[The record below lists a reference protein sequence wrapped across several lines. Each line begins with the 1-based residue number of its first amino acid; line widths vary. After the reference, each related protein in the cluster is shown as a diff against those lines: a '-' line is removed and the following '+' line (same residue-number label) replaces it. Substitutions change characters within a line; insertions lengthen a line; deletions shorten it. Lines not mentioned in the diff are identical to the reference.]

1 MEKMIEPS
9 LSTEREDHAPAEEHV
24 ISKRRNMFIVSL
36 TYKSD
41 LEEVDRHLDAHVDYL
56 KQEYAE
62 GNFIASGRKIPR
74 TGGIILS
81 CVKNK
86 DELELILAK
95 DPFYKAGIAEYD
107 IIEFDPSMVAQG
119 FEILQK

>member
-1 MEKMIEPS
+1 
-9 LSTEREDHAPAEEHV
+9 
-24 ISKRRNMFIVSL
+24 MFIVSL

-41 LEEVDRHLDAHVDYL
+41 LEEVDKHLDAHVDYL

-95 DPFYKAGIAEYD
+95 DPFYKSGIAEYD
-107 IIEFDPSMVAQG
+107 IIEFDPSMVAEG

>member
-1 MEKMIEPS
+1 M
-9 LSTEREDHAPAEEHV
+9 V

-41 LEEVDRHLDAHVDYL
+41 FEEVDKHLDAHVDYL

-81 CVKNK
+81 CVKNR

-107 IIEFDPSMVAQG
+107 IIEFDPSMVAEG